1 MYVHIYT
8 QTYTH
13 IYSFFS
19 STLHSVKNIFNFTLQ
34 TLNKLW
40 FWASLLPTL
49 GLSLGNEKV
58 GLGTRWGPFSIR
70 TIFLMIIKQGLF
82 MGNSRKIADSAIL
95 KIFLKYH
102 IIIPLSD
109 ISKVSFLNYKLLQ
122 IKWINQIKYY
132 VSINL
137 LFKINFQ

>member
-1 MYVHIYT
+1 
-8 QTYTH
+8 
-13 IYSFFS
+13 
-19 STLHSVKNIFNFTLQ
+19 
-34 TLNKLW
+34 
-40 FWASLLPTL
+40 
-49 GLSLGNEKV
+49 
-58 GLGTRWGPFSIR
+58 
-70 TIFLMIIKQGLF
+70 